1 MREGGRVMEYCRALG
16 EPGDL
21 LYFIL
26 SQPSPSS
33 RWIFTGHSLW
43 QFTWLID
50 LEKKIA
56 WDFYDVAVET
66 EYSLK
71 PLDTSTSL
79 PE

>member
-1 MREGGRVMEYCRALG
+1 MNIYRPLTMTVHVINR
-16 EPGDL
+16 
-21 LYFIL
+21 
-26 SQPSPSS
+26 S
-33 RWIFTGHSLW
+33 W
-43 QFTWLID
+43 
-50 LEKKIA
+50 KKIA